1 MTVLSRRGVLSC
13 GLATLAAAAFAPA
26 SGARFQGQAQRFSH
40 DDVIAQ
46 ARALSQGAF
55 TPPPALPA
63 GLGALDYDTYRAI
76 QFQRSRAVWAN
87 TASQFSVQMFA
98 PGSVYREPVDVLL
111 VESGV
116 ARPAALSADAF
127 QTPSPEIAELIA
139 RVGRYAGFR
148 LHHPINRPGVADEF
162 VVFQGA
168 SYFRAVSQG
177 QVYGLS
183 ARGLAI
189 DTGEPGGEEFPTFR
203 RFWIERPSPDM
214 DAIVVHA
221 LLESRRVSGAYR
233 FAIWPGSPTAM
244 DVQVTLF
251 PRAPLSHVGL
261 GCLTSMFMHGS
272 MDGPDAPDYRPAV
285 HDSLGLA
292 MHTGGGERLW
302 RPLFNPRALQMSA
315 FVDHN
320 PRGFGL
326 SQRDRSFSAYQDL
339 EARYDLRPSAWVT
352 PQGDWGE
359 GHVQLVEIPSD
370 FEGNDNIVAYWRPA
384 GGLAAGQSH
393 SFGYRLTW
401 PDDVTPDGGLGVV
414 TRSAFGRRLVDG
426 RPQIVIDWSNPR
438 GVGVEDIRLDASLS
452 GDAAYETHV
461 VENPAAG
468 GYRVYLTLAS
478 VNAAATEV
486 RVRPF
491 AGDIVIGET
500 WLYRYIQR
508 G

>member
-1 MTVLSRRGVLSC
+1 MISFSRRGVLSG
-13 GLATLAAAAFAPA
+13 GLATLAAAMFAPA
-26 SGARFQGQAQRFSH
+26 SGARVQGQAQRFSH
-40 DDVIAQ
+40 DEVITQ
-46 ARALSQGAF
+46 ARALSQSAF
-55 TPPPALPA
+55 MPRQTLPE
-63 GLGALDYDTYRAI
+63 GLTALDYDTYRAI
-76 QFQRSRAVWAN
+76 RFQASRAAWAN
-87 TASQFSVQMFA
+87 TATPFSVHMFA

-116 ARPAALSADAF
+116 ARPVVLAADAF
-127 QTPSPEIAELIA
+127 ETPTPQIAELIA
-139 RVGRYAGFR
+139 QVGRYAGFR
-148 LHHPINRPGVADEF
+148 LHHPINQAGEAEEF

-168 SYFRAVSQG
+168 SYFRAVSGG

-183 ARGLAI
+183 ARGLSI

-221 LLESRRVSGAYR
+221 LLDSQRVTGAYR

-251 PRAPLSHVGL
+251 ARARLSHVGL
-261 GCLTSMFMHGS
+261 GCLTSMYMHGA
-272 MDGPDAPDYRPAV
+272 MDAPDAPDYRPAV

-302 RPLFNPRALQMSA
+302 RPLFNPRALQLSA
-315 FVDHN
+315 FMDRN

-326 SQRDRSFSAYQDL
+326 GQRNRRFSNFEDL
-339 EARYDLRPSAWVT
+339 EARYDRRPSAWVS

-359 GHVQLVEIPSD
+359 GQVQLVEIPSE

-384 GGLAAGQSH
+384 GGLEAGQEH
-393 SFGYRLTW
+393 SFAYRLTW
-401 PDDVTPDGGLGVV
+401 PDDVVPGDGLGAV
-414 TRSAFGRRLVDG
+414 TRSAFGRRLADG

-438 GVGVEDIRLDASLS
+438 GVKVDDISLDISLS
-452 GDAAYETHV
+452 GDARHETNV
-461 VENPAAG
+461 VLNSGSG
-468 GYRVYLTLAS
+468 GYRVYLTLVS
-478 VNAAATEV
+478 VNAPSTEV
-486 RVRPF
+486 RVRPHVRGT
-491 AGDIVIGET
+491 AIGET

>member
-127 QTPSPEIAELIA
+127 QSPSPEIAELIA

-315 FVDHN
+315 FLDHN

>member
-127 QTPSPEIAELIA
+127 QSPSPEIAELIA

-315 FVDHN
+315 FLDHN

-438 GVGVEDIRLDASLS
+438 GVGVEEIRLDASLS

>member
-1 MTVLSRRGVLSC
+1 MTVLSRRSVLSS
-13 GLATLAAAAFAPA
+13 GMAALAAAAFAPA
-26 SGARFQGQAQRFSH
+26 SGAWFQDQAQRFSH

-55 TPPPALPA
+55 TSPPGLPE
-63 GLGALDYDTYRAI
+63 GLSALDYDTYRAI
-76 QFQRSRAVWAN
+76 RFQPSRAAWAG
-87 TASQFSVQMFA
+87 TASPFSVQMFA

-148 LHHPINRPGVADEF
+148 LHHAINRPGVADEF

-168 SYFRAVSQG
+168 SYFRAVSRN

-183 ARGLAI
+183 ARGLSI
-189 DTGEPGGEEFPTFR
+189 DTGEPGGEEFPAFR

-251 PRAPLSHVGL
+251 PRAAISHVGL

-272 MDGPDAPDYRPAV
+272 MDAPDAPDYRPAV

-315 FVDHN
+315 FMDRN

-326 SQRDRSFSAYQDL
+326 GQRDRSFSDYEDL
-339 EARYDLRPSAWVT
+339 EARYDRRPSAWVA

-370 FEGNDNIVAYWRPA
+370 FEGNDNIVAYWRPS
-384 GGLAAGQSH
+384 GGLAAGQTH

-401 PDDVTPDGGLGVV
+401 PDDVTPDGGLGAV
-414 TRSAFGRRLVDG
+414 TRSAFGRRLADG

-438 GVGVEDIRLDASLS
+438 GVGVEDIRLDAALS
-452 GDAAYETHV
+452 GDAGYETHV
-461 VENPAAG
+461 VENPGGG
-468 GYRVYLTLAS
+468 GYRVYLTLVS

-491 AGDIVIGET
+491 AGDTAIGET